1 MAERLLTVP
10 QVAEEFQVTSQTI
23 RNWIDS
29 GTLPAIRVGRQ
40 FRLRRS
46 DVDALLD
53 RARADSDS
61 HASQRDV
68 WSAKATRMPMR
79 RHGSAAAGVWED
91 AGRSRTLERP

>member
-1 MAERLLTVP
+1 MPERLLTVS
-10 QVAEEFQVTSQTI
+10 QVADEFQVTSQTI

-29 GTLPAIRVGRQ
+29 GALPAIRVGRQ

-53 RARADSDS
+53 RASADSDS
-61 HASQRDV
+61 LASQRDV

-79 RHGSAAAGVWED
+79 RHGTAAAGVWED
-91 AGRSRTLERP
+91 AGRWRTLDRA